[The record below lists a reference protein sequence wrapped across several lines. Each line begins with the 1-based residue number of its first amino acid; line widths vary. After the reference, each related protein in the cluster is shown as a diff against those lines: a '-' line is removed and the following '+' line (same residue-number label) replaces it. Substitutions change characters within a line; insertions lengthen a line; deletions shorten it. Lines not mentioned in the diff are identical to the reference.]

1 MLERPTPVP
10 APGLNWRLLAVAL
23 HDVAV
28 AGIAME
34 AALWLRYLTYGAPQ
48 ELFFLWP
55 ATLLFMA
62 ASAGVFVF
70 QGLYRGIWLYASM
83 SDVLAILKAATLAI
97 LVFLPLLFALTRLEN
112 FPRTAIF
119 LLWPVLVLLLTG
131 PRMLYRY
138 LKDGSFAHV
147 LARNTESRVPVLLAG
162 ASDQAD
168 AFIREMGRS
177 RLAGYRVVGLIDDK
191 PKRVGRDIRGVRV
204 LGSLDELRSVVERL
218 SRDGDRPQR
227 VILTSE
233 KLQGAAVQRLLEGA
247 DALGL
252 TLARLPRLTEFA
264 RADQTAR
271 WEARPIDLEDL
282 LGRPQKVLDRDAMG
296 RRIAGRRVL
305 VTGAGGTIGGELA
318 RQIAGLA
325 PQRLLLLDHSE
336 HALYQID
343 QELGQLPLQPP
354 REAWIADVRDWERL
368 NQVFRE
374 GRPQLVFHAA
384 ACKHVTL
391 VELNP
396 EEGLLTNV
404 LGTRDVAR
412 ACRQHGVETMVLIST
427 DKAVNP
433 ASVMGASKRLAEL
446 LLQREAEAG
455 QPPRFATVRFGNVL
469 GSTGSVVPL
478 FQRQLAAGGPLT
490 VTDREATRYFMT
502 VREAVELVLQA
513 TALSAEATGAPLYL
527 LDMGEPV
534 AIDALARQIVRL
546 AGKQPDVDV
555 AIEYVGLRP
564 GEKLHEELF
573 YPDEAPAPTGVPG
586 VLRARPRI
594 GDLAVLDSLLPTLLR
609 AAERGERAE
618 VLALLGALVP
628 GYAPSAP
635 RRQTGVA

>member
-1 MLERPTPVP
+1 VAEP
-10 APGLNWRLLAVAL
+10 AAAHPAGRLNWRILSVAL
-23 HDVAV
+23 HDVAM

-34 AALWLRYLTYGAPQ
+34 AALWLRYQTYGAPQ
-48 ELFFLWP
+48 EVFFLWP

-62 ASAGVFVF
+62 VAAAVFYF

-83 SDVLAILKAATLAI
+83 SDALAILKAATLAI

-112 FPRTAIF
+112 FPRSAIL
-119 LLWPVLVLLLTG
+119 LLWPLLVALLSG

-138 LKDGSFAHV
+138 GKDGSFARV
-147 LARNTESRVPVLLAG
+147 LARGGDARVPVLLAD
-162 ASDQAD
+162 ASDEAD
-168 AFIREMGRS
+168 AFIREMGRLRQAS
-177 RLAGYRVVGLIDDK
+177 YRVVGLIDDK

-204 LGSLDELRSVVERL
+204 LGGLDDLAQVVERL
-218 SRDGDRPQR
+218 SREGDRPQR
-227 VILTSE
+227 VIVTSSR
-233 KLQGAAVQRLLEGA
+233 LQGEAVERLLAAGET
-247 DALGL
+247 LGL
-252 TLARLPRLTEFA
+252 TLARLPRLTEFTPT
-264 RADQTAR
+264 DQAAR
-271 WEARPIDLEDL
+271 WQTRPIDLEDL
-282 LGRPQKVLDRDAMG
+282 LGRPQRVLDREAMR

-305 VTGAGGTIGGELA
+305 ITGAGGTIGGELA
-318 RQIAGLA
+318 RQIAVLE

-343 QELGQLPLQPP
+343 QELGQLPAQPP
-354 REAWIADVRDWERL
+354 RETWLADIRDWDRL

-384 ACKHVTL
+384 ACKHVPL

-404 LGTRDVAR
+404 LGTRNVAR
-412 ACRQHGVETMVLIST
+412 ACRQHGSDSMVLIST

-490 VTDREATRYFMT
+490 VTDRSTTRYFMT
-502 VREAVELVLQA
+502 QREAVELVLQA
-513 TALSAEATGAPLYL
+513 TALAAEAAGAPLYL
-527 LDMGEPV
+527 LEMGEPV
-534 AIDALARQIVRL
+534 AIDRLARQIVRL
-546 AGKQPDVDV
+546 AGKQPDLDV
-555 AIEYVGLRP
+555 AIAYVGLRP

-586 VLRARPRI
+586 VLRAKPRA
-594 GDLAVLDSLLPTLLR
+594 GDMAMLDSLLPTLLR
-609 AAERGERAE
+609 TAERGERAE
-618 VLALLGALVP
+618 MLALLRALVP
-628 GYAPSAP
+628 GYAPAAHSQRA
-635 RRQTGVA
+635 GVA